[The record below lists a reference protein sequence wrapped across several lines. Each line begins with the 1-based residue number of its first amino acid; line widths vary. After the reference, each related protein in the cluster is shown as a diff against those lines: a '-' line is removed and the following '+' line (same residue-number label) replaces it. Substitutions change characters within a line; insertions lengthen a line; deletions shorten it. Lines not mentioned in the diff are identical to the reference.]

1 MSGAEVLVAL
11 SIVSKVIGIAYPAI
25 EEWRKLV
32 LNPANEYRRAR
43 YGVAGIL
50 IHWLYIL
57 DMDEVQR
64 YHWDI
69 NRWKDEEVL
78 AWKTGYLSTCSAIAV
93 AGAIFASLGLSA
105 LQLPNLNQTH
115 WTARA
120 LLSCGMALGILS
132 VISATSQQQKVSML
146 NNPLE
151 IRLWLSRG
159 RPSPERLR
167 QYPWPFSVL
176 PLESSAS
183 AVKQFAL
190 PKVLLNLAV
199 FLYLLGFGIYLLF
212 SWLDNVETPTSDYR
226 NIFIVFVAALG
237 VHYIYHL
244 VLEVLSFVD
253 QRNGANDYDLD
264 SQGRFAKPVSQ
275 QLLELRLDV
284 IQHMRDFDF
293 DFEDADEHAIFLSSM
308 DDALAA
314 VMARRNQRKARE
326 EAEKRAH
333 A

>member
-1 MSGAEVLVAL
+1 MSGVEVLAVF
-11 SIVSKVIGIAYPAI
+11 SIVSQIIGHAYPAI
-25 EEWRKLV
+25 EEWQRLV
-32 LNPANEYRRAR
+32 FNPANDYHRAR
-43 YGVAGIL
+43 YGVTGIM
-50 IHWLYIL
+50 IHWLSIL

-105 LQLPNLNQTH
+105 LGLPNLDQTH

-120 LLSCGMALGILS
+120 LLSCSMALGILS
-132 VISATSQQQKVSML
+132 VISATSQQQRASML

-159 RPSPERLR
+159 QPTTERLQR
-167 QYPWPFSVL
+167 YPWPFSVL

-199 FLYLLGFGIYLLF
+199 LLYLLGFGIYLLF
-212 SWLDNVETPTSDYR
+212 CWLENVESPTSDYR
-226 NIFIVFVAALG
+226 NIFIVFVTTLG
-237 VHYIYHL
+237 VHYVYQV
-244 VLEVLSFVD
+244 VLEMLSFVD
-253 QRNGANDYDLD
+253 QRNAAKDYDLD
-264 SQGRFAKPVSQ
+264 RQGSFAKPDSQ
-275 QLLELRLDV
+275 QLLELRLEV
-284 IQHMRDFDF
+284 LQHMRDLE
-293 DFEDADEHAIFLSSM
+293 FEDSDEHAIFLSTM
-308 DDALAA
+308 DDALAT
-314 VMARRNQRKARE
+314 VRARRDQRRASE
-326 EAEKRAH
+326 EAERRARV
-333 A
+333 